1 MISRIADTLRDIAT
15 DNQGTTAP
23 LFAVMFMVLMF
34 IVGMAVDFGRATY
47 AERRIAAAADAA
59 ALAAGRAML
68 DGRLSDDDVR
78 ELGLKFFSENLKGSD
93 LEGSVNSFDLVIN
106 RGTGTVKVDVDAGI
120 ETKIT
125 RVRGFDTVDVGV
137 SAAVAAD
144 QQDLEVSLAL
154 DVTGSMRSRN
164 KIQDLQAAAKDL
176 VDILIPD
183 SGSPNDVRIGL
194 APYAASV
201 NAGRYADDATD
212 GASNACVHERGGFE
226 AFTDAA
232 PGRGTWLGYSS
243 GLRCPTA
250 EIVPIT
256 DDKDSLKSAINR
268 YRASGSTAGH
278 IGTAWAWYLVSPEW
292 ASIWPSASRP
302 VDYDDTET
310 RKIVV
315 LMTDGEFN
323 THYRGSNGDSSSQA
337 RSICSEMRDT
347 NVIVYTIGF
356 MSPPRAE
363 ALLQECASSAD
374 HYFNASNGS
383 ELRAAFVEIA
393 QQLNNLRLT
402 H

>member
-1 MISRIADTLRDIAT
+1 MTTRIADFIRDIAT

-34 IVGMAVDFGRATY
+34 IVGMAVDFGRATH

-78 ELGLKFFSENLKGSD
+78 ELGLKFFSENIKSGD
-93 LEGSVNSFDLVIN
+93 LQSSINSVELVLD
-106 RGTGTVKVDVDAGI
+106 RAAGTVRVIVDAGI
-120 ETKIT
+120 ETEIT

-137 SAAVAAD
+137 TAAVAAD

-154 DVTGSMRSRN
+154 DVTGSMRGRN

-176 VDILIPD
+176 IDILIPD

-212 GASNACVHERGGFE
+212 GASNSCVHERGGFE

-232 PGRGTWLGYSS
+232 PGRGTWLGYTS
-243 GLRCPTA
+243 GLRCPSAT
-250 EIVPIT
+250 IVPIT
-256 DDKDSLKSAINR
+256 DDKSTLKSAINR

-302 VDYDDTET
+302 VDYDETET
-310 RKIVV
+310 RKVVV

-323 THYRGSNGDSSSQA
+323 TYYRGRNGDSSSQA

-356 MSPPRAE
+356 MSPPTAE

>member
-1 MISRIADTLRDIAT
+1 MTPRITDFIRDIAT
-15 DNQGTTAP
+15 DNRGTTLP
-23 LFAVMFMVLMF
+23 LFGVMFLVIMF
-34 IVGMAVDFGRATY
+34 IVGMAVDFARATH
-47 AERRIAAAADAA
+47 AERQIAAAADAA

-68 DGRLSDDDVR
+68 DGRLSDDEVR
-78 ELGLKFFSENLKGSD
+78 ELGLNFFAENLKSGD
-93 LEGSVNSFDLVIN
+93 LESSVNSVDLVLD
-106 RGTGTVKVDVDAGI
+106 RGAGMVRVNVDAGV
-120 ETKIT
+120 ETKIA
-125 RVRGFDTVDVGV
+125 RVRGFDTVDLGI

-164 KIQDLQAAAKDL
+164 KIQDLRAAAKDL

-183 SGSPNDVRIGL
+183 SGAPNDVRIGL

-201 NAGRYADDATD
+201 NAGPYADNSTN
-212 GASNACVHERGGFE
+212 GASNACVHERGGFQ

-232 PGRGTWLGYSS
+232 PGLGTWLGYTP

-250 EIVPIT
+250 TVVPIT
-256 DDKDSLKSAINR
+256 DDKESLKSAIDG

-278 IGTAWAWYLVSPEW
+278 IGAAWAWYLVSPNW
-292 ASIWPSASRP
+292 ATFWPAESRP
-302 VDYDDTET
+302 VDYEDAET
-310 RKIVV
+310 RKVVV

-323 THYRGSNGDSSSQA
+323 THYRGRNGDSSSQA
-337 RSICSEMRDT
+337 RSICSEMRDS

-356 MSPPRAE
+356 MSPRRAE
-363 ALLQECASSAD
+363 ELLQECASSSD
-374 HYFNASNGS
+374 HYFNASNGT